1 MHERIV
7 QQSLK
12 PIVFAFLFAV
22 LLGEVSHAQTP
33 AGPMTASSAA
43 TKKEIVR
50 DPAALQSVEVTSV
63 DFTKLEKVVASR
75 LSVFGV
81 ALGDSVRDAMRKIEN
96 AGLRVKAAQFPGQFY
111 VYEGSEQLLTL
122 SAESGVVTQ
131 IVLYGVM
138 VKHLAGESSLLLDA
152 NSTSPDSAV
161 RLRLL
166 GREDNR
172 SEERSSVG
180 RTVICSYDREGI
192 RLVRVFFSGTD
203 SFGSM
208 QFVMPAKPR

>member
-1 MHERIV
+1 M
-7 QQSLK
+7 
-12 PIVFAFLFAV
+12 
-22 LLGEVSHAQTP
+22 P
-33 AGPMTASSAA
+33 AGPVPASSPG

-50 DPAALQSVEVTSV
+50 DPAALESTEVTSV

-111 VYEGSEQLLTL
+111 VYEGSQQLLTIVG
-122 SAESGVVTQ
+122 ESGAVNE
-131 IVLYGVM
+131 IVLYELM
-138 VKHLAGESSLLLDA
+138 ARHLAGESRLLLDA
-152 NSTSPDSAV
+152 DSTSPGSAV

-172 SEERSSVG
+172 SEERSGVG
-180 RTVICSYDREGI
+180 RKVTCSYDREGI
-192 RLVRVFFSGTD
+192 RLVRVFLGGTD
-203 SFGSM
+203 SLGSM
-208 QFVMPAKPR
+208 RFVMPAKPR